1 MLYYILFIL
10 HYIYIYVVYYCI
22 TYVYIYIY
30 TQSVDMYQ
38 KDIDET
44 PDFSEHV
51 FCKAATVDLP
61 HMFPAGSQRV
71 PRRNLSASCSN
82 VGFVACGAWDVTRM
96 LPGWRWLDG
105 ITMGLLWDYYGITW
119 ITTYTWVM
127 LSMFESPGWCLAL
140 PKAMNK
146 SAFRW
151 ERCWKYV
158 SSRHY
163 SWPKLSCEPGQL

>member
-1 MLYYILFIL
+1 MYIVSYISWNIYYVLYSMYCVLYIIHYMLYYILFIL
-10 HYIYIYVVYYCI
+10 HYIYIYICCVLLYYIC
-22 TYVYIYIY
+22 IYIY

-51 FCKAATVDLP
+51 FCKAATVDLPRMFPP

-105 ITMGLLWDYYGITW
+105 ITMGLLWDYLDHH
-119 ITTYTWVM
+119 V
-127 LSMFESPGWCLAL
+127 
-140 PKAMNK
+140 
-146 SAFRW
+146 
-151 ERCWKYV
+151 YV
-158 SSRHY
+158 
-163 SWPKLSCEPGQL
+163 GDA

>member
-1 MLYYILFIL
+1 MYCVLYIIHYMLYYILFIL
-10 HYIYIYVVYYCI
+10 HYIYIYMLCI
-22 TYVYIYIY
+22 IVLHMYIYIY

-96 LPGWRWLDG
+96 LPG
-105 ITMGLLWDYYGITW
+105 
-119 ITTYTWVM
+119 
-127 LSMFESPGWCLAL
+127 
-140 PKAMNK
+140 
-146 SAFRW
+146 
-151 ERCWKYV
+151 
-158 SSRHY
+158 
-163 SWPKLSCEPGQL
+163 